1 MQNSNHGISFL
12 GFILLPISNV
22 VLVVFAA
29 LILFFGITILNV
41 IEWLLSNVVAIVV
54 GIGCFFIFV
63 YFVGTIYSYITST
76 KAIKNSYSGE
86 EAQKLL
92 FSKKRD
98 VLLETR
104 KVLYLMIAYAL
115 SWTLLIVI
123 FKYIV

>member
-1 MQNSNHGISFL
+1 MENSNHGISFL

-76 KAIKNSYSGE
+76 KAIKNSYGGE

>member
-1 MQNSNHGISFL
+1 MENSNHGISFF

-86 EAQKLL
+86 EEQKLL

>member
-1 MQNSNHGISFL
+1 MENSNHGISFF

-29 LILFFGITILNV
+29 LILFFGITILNI

-76 KAIKNSYSGE
+76 KAIKNSYSVE

>member
-1 MQNSNHGISFL
+1 MGNNNHGISFF

-29 LILFFGITILNV
+29 LILFFGITILNI

>member
-1 MQNSNHGISFL
+1 M
-12 GFILLPISNV
+12 
-22 VLVVFAA
+22 LVVFAA

>member
-1 MQNSNHGISFL
+1 MENSNHGISFF

-29 LILFFGITILNV
+29 LILFFGITILNI

-54 GIGCFFIFV
+54 GIGWF
-63 YFVGTIYSYITST
+63 FVGTIYSYITST